1 MRSPPFKPPSILRFN
16 LLAGGGSRGRRGGK
30 RGGKRGGRV
39 RLPCC
44 LGRFPLFIKYA
55 VRVIREGSENDGMLD
70 KGRSLSDVTQEFAAI
85 GNAESIDS

>member
-1 MRSPPFKPPSILRFN
+1 M
-16 LLAGGGSRGRRGGK
+16 
-30 RGGKRGGRV
+30 